1 LPETNW
7 PLLGQPFRDGLIAS
21 TALVHGMNVV
31 TRNLADSEGTGV
43 AMINPWITPS
53 TLVKV

>member
-7 PLLGQPFRDGLIAS
+7 SLLGQPFRDGLISS
-21 TALVHGMNVV
+21 TALVHGMTVV
-31 TRNLADSEGTGV
+31 TRNLTDFEGTVV